1 MKQKKVRLLGLL
13 LAAVMLLG
21 CLPVQALAAEDGWF
35 YLAADWNG
43 TLLIA
48 PERVAYTAD
57 QTLFEALN
65 ASGHSFG
72 PRVDNVSKID
82 GKAGSF
88 IRSDENGDHDLGR
101 NASEANIRYLRF
113 VDNASGSRTAQPS
126 AAMQQFIAAMADY
139 KLEAADVQKAARTEY
154 DAACAKYCTASDAD
168 ALELYTALQNAV
180 KQYKD
185 ALDGTKYVV
194 TFKDQSSVW
203 TRGDT
208 LLAENQY
215 GRVYEDTD
223 KDGALSLPAGS
234 YTFTMQTQ
242 TGGMTDSFTVSG
254 QSTVSVTF
262 DTKNWLLTDGFQLSS
277 RTKTSFGDGLFP
289 VEVKSARELE
299 AVIEDTFTSKLYAYW
314 PYDTDVDALPTLTAI
329 YTPAGDTEPCEAKQT
344 LISKVSGIDRVL
356 SAGSTGNTVVY
367 RASMPTR
374 QGYTQYQDYTLR
386 IRRTPTLKG
395 IEVTEENGSPAAL
408 QEYNEETKTYTY
420 LVLGEAVTLKLTPS
434 VADGYELYVNGE
446 NVTQDGGCTVLLEE
460 TEKTVTVELKAGGET
475 TQYTLLLR
483 RTDSCVVRIPVD
495 SADME
500 MTVCD
505 ENGKTVSGTF
515 YAAAKQYRF
524 TLIPG
529 RRYTYTATKDTYYHV
544 TESFVAAEKTLP
556 RVSVQTG
563 TWLTELALGK
573 DSLAASKGSIAL
585 DQTFDPTVHA
595 YTAAVP
601 DTPAAVYL
609 CIDGDVQTASTKF
622 LAQYR
627 TITSTAQDDQLL
639 EETITSDQL
648 GKPIFLRNLLLNQNG
663 RGNTLTIRCQRSV
676 GSVTY
681 YQDYIVML
689 RRTLS
694 LRSLSLTC
702 AGQAQT
708 LTYSGGTGYTSS
720 IWDYIVT
727 VPAAAQTLSVCADIY
742 ASDAC
747 YRDGGNTG
755 YHVWL
760 DGRELTPSVAADVP
774 LNGTADPET
783 VTLTLKNEFAGEAAD
798 SEYRI
803 QVRKAQPVLFTPQ
816 LTPSDALLFV
826 CDMLSGTRVWPDAS
840 GAYELF
846 DGFTYRYLLTCPGY
860 AGRSGTIDPA
870 HSASGALVLKIDE
883 DTVAVTDG
891 AARAGMALR
900 AAQKNETIQSLP
912 AEWADFRG
920 TSYDASGT
928 RGGSAGSNNAVVSIQ
943 TPIDADAS
951 TLYWSNA
958 LGNGTGSR
966 STGCPLLV
974 DGVLIVYAGD
984 TLYRIDPV
992 SGEILTQAKMDHA
1005 SSFSITPPAYAKGMV
1020 FVGLSDGTIQA
1031 FDAKTLQSLW
1041 IYHDPLEGQPN
1052 SPITI
1057 CGDYLYTGFWRSEEF
1072 PANFVCLSITDE
1084 DPTRTDEEKTACWYW
1099 TNPGGYY
1106 WAGAYA
1112 CEDYVL
1118 VGTDDG
1124 ADESTSMTGSLLLLD
1139 AKTGRLL
1146 DKWDSLYGDV
1156 RSTICYDTATKAF
1169 YFTTKGGWF
1178 CGVQTEKT
1186 SDGWRLRASS
1196 KWTLK
1201 LENGSSTVQAMSTS
1215 TPVVY
1220 NGRAYIGVRGT
1231 AQFDEYSGHS
1241 LTVVDLASHKIAYR
1255 ALTQGYPQTSGI
1267 LTTAYEAQSGYVYV
1281 YFVDNYTPGKIR
1293 VLRDKPGQT
1302 RVEYV
1307 TKESGVDTPY
1317 VLFTPSGKD
1326 AQYAICSPIV
1336 DSYGVMYFKN
1346 DSAKLMAVGP
1356 SATLE
1361 ITRKPNKTQYK
1372 AGEAFDPTGM
1382 QVDLVYANGMRRDVT
1397 KYVQWSEDPLT
1408 EDDAA
1413 IDIRFPYVLYHDQ
1426 DSEESGRLTNVKTQ
1440 TPVAS
1445 VQLTVEPGMAES
1457 GRIGTLT
1464 WAYDIESGTLTISG
1478 EFEDGQKLA
1487 VAYYDQNG
1495 HLAQVK
1501 LLTQVQTLALVE
1513 NGARIRLFLL
1523 DKTNQPVCKAMTV
1536 KG

>member
-1445 VQLTVEPGMAES
+1445 IQLTVEPGMAES